1 MDELPVISGRV
12 QCPDRGWTD
21 IEVCLA
27 CPAVKSVEG
36 GRTPRL
42 LRCASPGSRRTGGRA
57 PLGSFADPATS
68 AG

>member
-12 QCPDRGWTD
+12 RCPDRGWTD

-36 GRTPRL
+36 GLKPRR
-42 LRCASPGSRRTGGRA
+42 LRCMSAGSRLTGTRSPA
-57 PLGSFADPATS
+57 GSFADPATS